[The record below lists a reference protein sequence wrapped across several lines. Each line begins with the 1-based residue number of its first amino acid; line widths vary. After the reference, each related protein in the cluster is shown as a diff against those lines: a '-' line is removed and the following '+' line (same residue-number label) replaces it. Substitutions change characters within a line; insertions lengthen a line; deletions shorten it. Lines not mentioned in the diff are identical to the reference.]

1 MATNKP
7 NKIDEIHNMQEMFE
21 VMNALGISCHGLNTL
36 DEMRNRVKDE
46 MRKRVKDKLH
56 QSEEEPSWTAGEVS
70 IDI

>member
-1 MATNKP
+1 MATSKP
-7 NKIDEIHNMQEMFE
+7 NNIDEIHNIGEMVE
-21 VMNALGISCHGLNTL
+21 VMNALGISCGGLTS
-36 DEMRNRVKDE
+36 MDE